1 MFSNWY
7 TTPFYANS
15 YHERWF
21 TMLLTIKK
29 KLKAKA
35 KPETA
40 RVCQSFFK
48 TGPGEYG
55 EGDIFI
61 GVKMPDLRLIAK
73 EHLAISQVELK
84 ALLQS
89 KVHEERMVGL
99 VILTLKFSKAQKNKD
114 HLQMEKYFDFYMR
127 QIKFINNWDLVD
139 ISAPTVV
146 GGYLFLQ
153 DRSVL
158 TKLAKSKL
166 LWARRIAIVSTHYFI
181 RQNDFQ
187 TTLLLARTLLKDEH
201 DLIHKA
207 VGWMLREIGKRENAV
222 LLKFLNEHATEMPR
236 VMLRYSIEK
245 LSPGRRKQYLSM

>member
-1 MFSNWY
+1 
-7 TTPFYANS
+7 
-15 YHERWF
+15 
-21 TMLLTIKK
+21 MLLVIKK
-29 KLKAKA
+29 KLSAKA

-40 RVCQSFFK
+40 RVCRSFFK

-73 EHLAISQVELK
+73 DHLAISLIDLRV
-84 ALLQS
+84 LLQS
-89 KVHEERMVGL
+89 QVHEERMLGL
-99 VILTLKFSKAQKNKD
+99 VILTLKFSEAQKNKD
-114 HLQMEKYFDFYMR
+114 QKQIEKFYDFYLR
-127 QIKFINNWDLVD
+127 HLKFINNWDLVD
-139 ISAPTVV
+139 ISAPIIV

-158 TKLAKSKL
+158 TELAKSKL

-187 TTLLLARTLLKDEH
+187 TTLILARILLNDRH

-207 VGWMLREIGKRENAV
+207 VGWMLREVGKREDAV
-222 LLKFLNEHATEMPR
+222 LLKFLNKNASEMPR
-236 VMLRYSIEK
+236 VMLRYAIEK
-245 LSPGRRKQYLSM
+245 LSPDKRKQYLSM